1 MNLSQALEH
10 ANAFVFPGFL
20 TDAEALNAERQK
32 NEEAIQLLMDAWRT
46 SAPGAEPF
54 SFALV
59 RNLADRNRTTCD
71 SYGTELLR
79 DLPPTSL
86 SRKLSDEDLIRSVA
100 ALQHRSFDEVAR
112 SAGPDELLGQSH
124 TPQTLWQPEC
134 DGDYD
139 IETTDRDPS
148 RGYIINVGLEFMELT
163 PKAKPQRPFMGYCG
177 LPDLYREKGV
187 PLSFVHHIGWAQ
199 LEGRKP
205 FRQDRKM
212 QEALLAAMEA
222 FPYMAHN
229 AAFEDS
235 WFMLQLDG
243 YAEARKAG
251 RIVPIDTR
259 DICRRVD
266 PEYKMLPHDSRP
278 AALESWAR
286 RRGTLKA
293 SEKEK
298 HLGLEDVDLMF
309 RTVQAEFAER
319 NMFAE

>member
-32 NEEAIQLLMDAWRT
+32 NEEAIQLLVDAWQT
-46 SAPGAEPF
+46 SPAGSEPF
-54 SFALV
+54 PFDLV

-71 SYGTELLR
+71 SYGSELLR

-86 SRKLSDEDLIRSVA
+86 SRKLGDADLIRSVA

-112 SAGPDELLGQSH
+112 SAGTDAHDLATAYVEAPVSGTILGI
-124 TPQTLWQPEC
+124 
-134 DGDYD
+134 D

-148 RGYIINVGLEFMELT
+148 RGYIINVGLEFMELA

-177 LPDLYREKGV
+177 LPELYREKGV
-187 PLSFVHHIGWAQ
+187 PLSFVHHIGWAE
-199 LEGRKP
+199 LEGKMP
-205 FRQDRKM
+205 FRQDHKM

-235 WFMLQLDG
+235 WFMMQLDG

-259 DICRRVD
+259 DICRRID
-266 PEYKMLPHDSRP
+266 PEYKLLPHDSRP

-293 SEKEK
+293 SENER

>member
-54 SFALV
+54 SFDLV

-71 SYGTELLR
+71 SYGIELLR

-86 SRKLSDEDLIRSVA
+86 SRKLGDDDLIRSVA

-112 SAGPDELLGQSH
+112 SAGPDARDLATAYVEAPVSGTILGI
-124 TPQTLWQPEC
+124 
-134 DGDYD
+134 D

>member
-54 SFALV
+54 SFDLV

-112 SAGPDELLGQSH
+112 SAGPDARDLATAYVEAPVSGTILGI
-124 TPQTLWQPEC
+124 
-134 DGDYD
+134 D

>member
-54 SFALV
+54 SFDLV

-71 SYGTELLR
+71 SYGIELLR

-86 SRKLSDEDLIRSVA
+86 SRKLGDDDLIRSVA

-112 SAGPDELLGQSH
+112 SAGPDARDLATAYVEAPVSGTILGI
-124 TPQTLWQPEC
+124 
-134 DGDYD
+134 D

-266 PEYKMLPHDSRP
+266 SEYKMLPHDSRP

>member
-46 SAPGAEPF
+46 SAPGAESF
-54 SFALV
+54 SFDLV

-112 SAGPDELLGQSH
+112 STGPDARDLATAYVEAPVSGTILGI
-124 TPQTLWQPEC
+124 
-134 DGDYD
+134 D